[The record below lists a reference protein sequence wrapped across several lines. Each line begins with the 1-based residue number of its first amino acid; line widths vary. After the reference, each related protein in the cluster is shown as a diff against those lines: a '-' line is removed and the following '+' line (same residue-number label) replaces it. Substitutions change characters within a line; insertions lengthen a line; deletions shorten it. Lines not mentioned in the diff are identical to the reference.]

1 MKNESISLGHHTKL
15 NSISNRSLPE
25 AAAGQKTAAAIVI
38 EAFRKVALTVFMI
51 LCSSASGFANSGQ
64 SITFDAPGVQFST
77 LVSGAFAVA
86 INDLG
91 ETIGYSVDNQNL
103 YHGFLRY
110 PSGAIKNFDALGG
123 GTTPG
128 SGRRHAPVE
137 R

>member
-64 SITFDAPGVQFST
+64 SITFDAPGAGTVA
-77 LVSGAFAVA
+77 VSGTFAVA

-91 ETIGYSVDNQNL
+91 ETIGYLVDNQNL